1 MMVDDRIELLE
12 TKLAHLELAL
22 QQLSDEMARQQKDIE
37 LLRERGRQLERQIES
52 AAQEAAGASATAV
65 EIPPHY

>member
-1 MMVDDRIELLE
+1 MSDERIELLE

-22 QQLSDEMARQQKDIE
+22 QELSDEMARQQKDIE

-52 AAQEAAGASATAV
+52 ASQEAAAASATAV

>member
-1 MMVDDRIELLE
+1 MSDERIELLE
-12 TKLAHLELAL
+12 TKLVHLELAL
-22 QQLSDEMARQQKDIE
+22 QELSDEMARQQKDIE

-52 AAQEAAGASATAV
+52 ASQEAAAASATAV

>member
-1 MMVDDRIELLE
+1 MADDRIELLE

-37 LLRERGRQLERQIES
+37 LLRERGRQLERQIEA
-52 AAQEAAGASATAV
+52 AAQEATGASATAI

>member
-1 MMVDDRIELLE
+1 MSDERIERLE

-22 QQLSDEMARQQKDIE
+22 QELSDEMARQQKDIE
-37 LLRERGRQLERQIES
+37 LLRERGRQLERQLEA
-52 AAQEAAGASATAV
+52 AAQDAAAASATAI

>member
-1 MMVDDRIELLE
+1 MVDDRIELLE

-37 LLRERGRQLERQIES
+37 LLHERGRQLERQIEA
-52 AAQEAAGASATAV
+52 AAQEAAGASATAI

>member
-1 MMVDDRIELLE
+1 MSDDRIERLE

-22 QQLSDEMARQQKDIE
+22 QELSDEMVRQQKDIE
-37 LLRERGRQLERQIES
+37 QLRERGRQLERQIES
-52 AAQEAAGASATAV
+52 AAQEAGSASATSI

>member
-1 MMVDDRIELLE
+1 MMADDRIELLE

-22 QQLSDEMARQQKDIE
+22 QQLSDELARQQKDIE
-37 LLRERGRQLERQIES
+37 LLRERGRQLERQIEA
-52 AAQEAAGASATAV
+52 AAQEAAGASATAI